1 MAQRDLQKIA
11 QNFWNIYQEYL
22 YYLHKYTKI
31 DIFSL
36 LEQNEVVKSSKIFV
50 KYLTPKLFP
59 TFCYQLAAQCSKLG
73 YKLCKKNNNEMNS
86 VWKNKYD
93 STLSINIFYRL
104 KVLLSPY

>member
-1 MAQRDLQKIA
+1 MS
-11 QNFWNIYQEYL
+11 
-22 YYLHKYTKI
+22 YYHPLH
-31 DIFSL
+31 DIFSI

-50 KYLTPKLFP
+50 KYLTPKLFL

-86 VWKNKYD
+86 VWKKNYD
-93 STLSINIFYRL
+93 TLSINIFYKL